1 MEKICVVL
9 NGYKRPHTLN
19 EQIKA
24 VKNNSIK
31 PNEILFWK
39 NNVPGVNFYVEDN
52 DLKISTSNINWGVW
66 SRFYYAL
73 NSTSDYICVF
83 DDDTIP
89 GSLWFE
95 NCFNEFQKNPG
106 LYGTIG
112 IIFKNQS
119 YSPLKRYGWDG
130 SPPIGENN
138 ITTKEVD
145 IVGHAWFFHRDMLSI
160 FCRELPDINHNF
172 IVGEDIHF
180 SWMLQKYSKFKTYV
194 PPHPIDNK
202 ELWGSTKA
210 IVYGTDGNA
219 TANFAVPMMNDYL
232 QKSIT
237 SGFKLIETQ
246 NNL

>member
-19 EQIKA
+19 EQIES

-39 NNVPGVNFYVEDN
+39 NDAPGIDFYIQEPN
-52 DLKISTSNINWGVW
+52 LKIAASNVNWGVW

-73 NSTSDYICVF
+73 NSKSDYICVF

-89 GSLWFE
+89 GEEWFE
-95 NCFNEFQKNPG
+95 NCVSSFHKQPG

-112 IIFKNQS
+112 ILFKNNS

-130 SPPIGENN
+130 SSPIGENN
-138 ITTKEVD
+138 NEIKEVD
-145 IVGHAWFFHRDMLSI
+145 IVGHSWFFHRDMLSI
-160 FCRELPDINHNF
+160 FCRELPPPEHNF

-180 SWMLQKYSKFKTYV
+180 SWMLQKYSNYKTYV
-194 PPHPIDNK
+194 PPHPTENK
-202 ELWGSTKA
+202 KMWGSTKA
-210 IVYGTDGNA
+210 LIYGTDHNA
-219 TANFAVPMMNDYL
+219 TANFAVPLMNDYL
-232 QKSIT
+232 QKAIS
-237 SGFKLIETQ
+237 SGFQLIK
-246 NNL
+246 NKK